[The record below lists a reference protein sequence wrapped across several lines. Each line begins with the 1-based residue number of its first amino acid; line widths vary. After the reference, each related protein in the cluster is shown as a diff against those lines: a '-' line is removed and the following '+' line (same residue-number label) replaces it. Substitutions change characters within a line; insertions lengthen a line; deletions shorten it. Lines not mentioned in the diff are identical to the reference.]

1 MAGNIQSIPETEAR
15 QFGEWLLTR
24 VAKLP
29 GMPKVPAGS
38 IPQADLVR
46 FGKDVLQQVAQQY
59 SHYVAPVTG
68 MGSTPSPQTPHP

>member
-24 VAKLP
+24 IEKLP

-46 FGKDVLQQVAQQY
+46 FGKDVLQQVTQQY
-59 SHYVAPVTG
+59 SHYVTPAAG
-68 MGSTPSPQTPHP
+68 MGNSPSQRSAHP